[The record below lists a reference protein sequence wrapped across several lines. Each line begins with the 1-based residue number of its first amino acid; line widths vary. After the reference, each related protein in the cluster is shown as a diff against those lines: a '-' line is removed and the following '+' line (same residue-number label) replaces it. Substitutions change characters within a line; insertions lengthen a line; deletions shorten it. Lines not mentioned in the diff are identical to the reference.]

1 MLISSEQYN
10 RVYNLINEGN
20 SLSGTGRLLSISA
33 SSVQRIIKR
42 ISSKLSK
49 PVFKE
54 KGECYE
60 IDELC
65 TFSRY
70 KENRIWIIYIINRK
84 TQKIIDFFVGA
95 RTKANI
101 NKVLESVLSLSPK
114 YIYTDKLNIYAS
126 LIPENRHRFYNRCTN
141 HIERL
146 NLTLRT
152 WLKRLSRKTICFTRS
167 EDMLNHCVKLLVNK
181 INTIKN

>member
-1 MLISSEQYN
+1 MIVSADQYKWI
-10 RVYNLINEGN
+10 YNLNNEGN
-20 SLSGTGRLLSISA
+20 SLSGIGRLLSISA

-42 ISSKLSK
+42 ISFKLSK

-54 KGECYE
+54 QGQCYE

-65 TFSRY
+65 TFSRS
-70 KENRIWIIYIINRK
+70 KENRIWIIYVINRK
-84 TQKIIDFFVGA
+84 TRKIIDFFVGA

-101 NKVLESVLSLSPK
+101 NTVLEKVISLNPK
-114 YIYTDKLNIYAS
+114 SIYTDKLNIYAS
-126 LIPENRHRFYNRCTN
+126 LIPNEQHKFYNRCTN

-167 EDMLNHCVKLLVNK
+167 EEMLNHCFRLLVNK
-181 INTIKN
+181 INAI